1 MRMETISSDPAATR
15 RPSILF
21 VDDEQ
26 AILDGLAAALRRQ
39 RKIWDMQFIC
49 GGAAALGLLE
59 AGRFDIIVSDMRMP
73 GLDGEGL
80 LTAARSRCPGA
91 VRVLLSGQTEPAAL
105 LRSVRLAH
113 RFHAK
118 PCSVS
123 ELRASLEQLLVLA
136 SSMEGRRELVCSIDR
151 LPLSAEALAQAQT
164 AVDAAGFELTGVA
177 RALEPH
183 PAIVADLLRAA
194 GAGYFAPPQ
203 HIESV
208 EAALRVLGGE
218 TVRALVHS
226 MAVHKKDPQLERSQA
241 HAVASG
247 RLLKKMRPEVN
258 AQLTGELHALGE
270 LVLAVS
276 EKPRGE
282 LSHSDVA
289 ADLLLLWGADP
300 AVAEAIRQVGK
311 AALPE
316 GASELMLLLR
326 AACAL
331 TGGSTPLDLTSLA
344 ALGLDAQVPQWR
356 AWAAALRE
364 NPILLAS

>member
-1 MRMETISSDPAATR
+1 
-15 RPSILF
+15 
-21 VDDEQ
+21 
-26 AILDGLAAALRRQ
+26 
-39 RKIWDMQFIC
+39 
-49 GGAAALGLLE
+49 
-59 AGRFDIIVSDMRMP
+59 
-73 GLDGEGL
+73 
-80 LTAARSRCPGA
+80 
-91 VRVLLSGQTEPAAL
+91 
-105 LRSVRLAH
+105 
-113 RFHAK
+113 
-118 PCSVS
+118 
-123 ELRASLEQLLVLA
+123 
-136 SSMEGRRELVCSIDR
+136 
-151 LPLSAEALAQAQT
+151 
-164 AVDAAGFELTGVA
+164 
-177 RALEPH
+177 
-183 PAIVADLLRAA
+183 
-194 GAGYFAPPQ
+194 
-203 HIESV
+203 
-208 EAALRVLGGE
+208 VLGGE

>member
-1 MRMETISSDPAATR
+1 METISSDPAATP

-39 RKIWDMQFIC
+39 RKIWDMQFVC
-49 GGAAALGLLE
+49 GGNAALSQLE
-59 AGRFDIIVSDMRMP
+59 VGRFDIIVSDMRMP

-80 LTAARSRCPGA
+80 LTAARARCPGA
-91 VRVLLSGQTEPAAL
+91 MRVLLSGQTEPAAL
-105 LRSVRLAH
+105 LRAVRLAH

-118 PCSVS
+118 PCSIT
-123 ELRASLEQLLVLA
+123 ELRASLEQLIALA
-136 SSMEGRRELVCSIDR
+136 SSMEGRRELVCSVDR
-151 LPLSAEALAQAQT
+151 LSLSAEALVQAQT
-164 AVDAAGFELTGVA
+164 EVAEADFDLAGVS

-203 HIESV
+203 HIESL

-226 MAVHKKDPQLERSQA
+226 MAAHKKDPQLERSQA

-247 RLLKKMRPEVN
+247 RLLKKMRPEAN

-270 LVLAVS
+270 LVVAVS
-276 EKPRGE
+276 EKARRE

-300 AVAEAIRQVGK
+300 ALAEAIRQVGK
-311 AALPE
+311 AAPPE
-316 GASELMLLLR
+316 GASELMLALR

-331 TGGSTPLDLTSLA
+331 TGGSTELDLKSLTA
-344 ALGLDAQVPQWR
+344 RGLDGQVTQWR
-356 AWAAALRE
+356 TWAAELRE
-364 NPILLAS
+364 NPIRLAS